1 MMSRVQKGMVAG
13 FLATLAVSILEAV
26 NVLAGPWVQPF
37 PSVVATL
44 IGMEG
49 NLLAGWAA
57 HFVAGTFILGALFG
71 AVCPKLPTDTPE
83 TKGIAFAVAAWAVL
97 MVGVLMFGDPRMFNA
112 GGGFGVLAWMLA
124 THVVFGIVL
133 GNVYARL
140 VKRDRHVDHH
150 PADAAHA

>member
-13 FLATLAVSILEAV
+13 FAATVAVSILEAV
-26 NVLAGPWVQPF
+26 NVVAGPWVQPF

-49 NLLAGWAA
+49 NLAVGWVAHFLAG
-57 HFVAGTFILGALFG
+57 TLLLGALFG
-71 AVCPKLPTDTPE
+71 VVCPKLPTDTPE
-83 TKGIAFAVAAWAVL
+83 TKGIAFAVAAWAVM
-97 MVGVLMFGDPRMFNA
+97 MVGVFSFGDPRMFNA
-112 GGGFGVLAWMLA
+112 GGGFAVIAWMLA

-140 VKRDRHVDHH
+140 VTREKRAHDMSG
-150 PADAAHA
+150 AAAAH